1 MARSRST
8 KAQNARPVDFK
19 SAIYIGE
26 DVMPAFPEGS
36 SIEIILPNGN
46 KESYAYP
53 YDPVSTAT
61 WVEGMATVIIKDGN
75 QSVEHFQIVD
85 PTNIANNYN
94 QLMGILKDIDAV
106 IESRLTGGGILQT
119 TINNKTLISESLS
132 SLYAIRAAYVKRINA
147 VLAKINKTNPNNPIK
162 SISRFNRG
170 YKF

>member
-1 MARSRST
+1 
-8 KAQNARPVDFK
+8 
-19 SAIYIGE
+19 
-26 DVMPAFPEGS
+26 
-36 SIEIILPNGN
+36 
-46 KESYAYP
+46 
-53 YDPVSTAT
+53 
-61 WVEGMATVIIKDGN
+61 VIIKDGN

-147 VLAKINKTNPNNPIK
+147 ELAKINKTNPNNPIK